1 MSQVI
6 HATFSDGAFRPDEDP
21 RLPANAR
28 VRLIV
33 EPMET
38 PRDDQAEALRELEEL
53 WNTEEIKP
61 GPPPLSRDQLHDR
74 D

>member
-1 MSQVI
+1 MSQII
-6 HATFSDGAFRPDEDP
+6 HATFANGAFQPDEDP
-21 RLPANAR
+21 RLPTNAR

-38 PRDDQAEALRELEEL
+38 PCDDRAEALLELEEL
-53 WNTEEIKP
+53 WNSEEIRP

-74 D
+74 G

>member
-1 MSQVI
+1 MSQII
-6 HATFSDGAFRPDEDP
+6 HATFADGAFRPDEDP
-21 RLPANAR
+21 CLPANAR

-33 EPMET
+33 EPVET
-38 PRDDQAEALRELEEL
+38 PLDDTAEALRELEDL

-61 GPPPLSRDQLHDR
+61 GPPPLSRDLLHDR